1 MSEIKD
7 LINGLTELDKARQG
21 YVLAWKMYDGTA
33 REVFANKELETQL
46 KRSAEF
52 YRVNVARKP
61 VTAVLNRLKLN
72 SVTVVEGESLQPLIT
87 SLSESN
93 DLDVELPDF
102 FEKVEV
108 FGDAYLL
115 VWPGEDAVP
124 TETNTVD
131 DVDIFVHKPLD
142 MRAIYDTENPRKIS
156 YVIHRWTMPDD
167 RLRVNLYYHGVIS
180 RWITINPFG
189 KDSATGKPLATTYEE
204 SLFKPFDEQEEDDQG
219 VVTGD
224 GPTITHPW
232 GMPIYHG
239 RTARPY
245 GRPEHFDAFGP
256 QNIITKLVASQLS
269 TVDWYAFPFR
279 FALSKT
285 GTTGANLN
293 DWGSQGR
300 QAPNEH
306 ATGSTTPTNRLSA
319 KPGTLTKLHDTDAVG
334 QLEASPA
341 ANFTDPIGLYIRLLS
356 MITDTPMEMQAGG
369 AVESGESRR
378 AKLDG
383 LLSKVE
389 ARQTAL
395 KGPLKD
401 AFEKALEMHG
411 EPGRIVAISW
421 KPAQKISDTE
431 GWQAIKAK
439 EDAGVPVKIALIE
452 AGYLPEE
459 IDEWATHLETK
470 LDILERISEVATA
483 LGQAVQLMGME
494 PSTATELFGA
504 YITEAVTGDRAD
516 TA

>member
-1 MSEIKD
+1 VSEIED
-7 LINGLTELDKARQG
+7 LINGLKELDKARAA
-21 YVLAWKMYDGTA
+21 YSLAWKMYDGTA
-33 REVFANKELETQL
+33 REVFASPYIQNNIQA
-46 KRSAEF
+46 SADK

-72 SVTVVEGESLQPLIT
+72 SVTVVDGEALQDTLTTI
-87 SLSESN
+87 SEDN

-108 FGDAYLL
+108 YGDSYLL
-115 VWPGEDAVP
+115 VWPNENATP

-131 DVDIFVHKPLD
+131 AVDIFVHKPLD
-142 MRAIYDTENPRKIS
+142 MRAIYDTENPRKIA
-156 YVIHRWTMPDD
+156 YVIP
-167 RLRVNLYYHGVIS
+167 
-180 RWITINPFG
+180 RWITVSPFG
-189 KDSATGKPLATTYEE
+189 KDATTGKPLATAYDEA
-204 SLFKPFDEQEEDDQG
+204 LFKPFTEQEEDDQG

-224 GPTITHPW
+224 GPVITHPW
-232 GMPIYHG
+232 GLPIYHG

-245 GRPEHFDAFGP
+245 GRPEHYDAFGP

-279 FALSKT
+279 YALSKA

-293 DWGSQGR
+293 DWGTQGR

-306 ATGSTTPTNRLSA
+306 AAGSVTPTNRLSA
-319 KPGTLTKLHDTDAVG
+319 KPGTLTKLHDTDTVG
-334 QLEASPA
+334 QLEATPS

-389 ARQTAL
+389 ARQAAL
-395 KGPLKD
+395 RGPLKD
-401 AFEKALEMHG
+401 AFEKALEMYG
-411 EPGRIVAISW
+411 EPGRVVSISW

-431 GWQAIKAK
+431 GWQAVKAK
-439 EDAGVPVKIALIE
+439 EDAGVPIKIALIE

-459 IDEWATHLETK
+459 IDEWAIHLETK

-494 PSTATELFGA
+494 PSMATDLFGR
-504 YITEAVTGDRAD
+504 YIAEAVTGDSSNA
-516 TA
+516 A

>member
-7 LINGLTELDKARQG
+7 LINGLTELDKKRPE
-21 YVLAWKMYDGTA
+21 YVLAWKMFNGTA
-33 REVFANKELETQL
+33 REVFASPELEAKL
-46 KRSAEF
+46 RRSAEF

-72 SVTVVEGESLQPLIT
+72 SVTVVEGDTLQPLLTQI
-87 SLSESN
+87 SESN

-108 FGDAYLL
+108 YGDAYLL
-115 VWPGEDAVP
+115 VWPNEDATVSA
-124 TETNTVD
+124 TDTVD
-131 DVDIFVHKPLD
+131 KVDVFVHKPLD

-156 YVIHRWTMPDD
+156 YVVHRWSTPDEF
-167 RLRVNLYYHGVIS
+167 LRVNLYYYGEIS

-189 KDSATGKPLATTYEE
+189 KDSATGKPLATTYDE
-204 SLFKPFDEQEEDDQG
+204 SLFKPYTEQEEDAEG

-224 GPTITHPW
+224 GPVITHPW

-245 GRPEHFDAFGP
+245 GRPEHFDAYGP

-293 DWGSQGR
+293 DWGTQGR

-319 KPGTLTKLHDTDAVG
+319 KPGTLTKLHDTDTVG

-356 MITDTPMEMQAGG
+356 MITDTPMEMQSGG

-401 AFEKALEMHG
+401 AFEKALEMYG
-411 EPGRIVAISW
+411 EPGRVVAISW

-431 GWQAIKAK
+431 GWEAVKAK
-439 EDAGVPVKIALIE
+439 EDAGVPIKIALTE

-459 IDEWATHLETK
+459 IQEWAEHLETK

-494 PSTATELFGA
+494 PSVATDLFGR
-504 YITEAVTGDRAD
+504 YITEAVTGERAN
-516 TA
+516 AA